1 LVNKSYRPPRPL
13 QQSAHGALACQF
25 AAAAPSAFRDGSQK
39 RKGSA
44 RRNHLERC
52 SPVWPLTILILFQG
66 VCSAVFLG
74 DVVTDLGP
82 QPWSAIFAAKNIA
95 EVAATLGLALGLVF
109 EGFVLLR
116 LLRRQ
121 AHLQQSLTAAGMAL
135 SDLMQQ
141 YFVTWG
147 LTPTEIDVAAFT
159 IKGCSIA
166 EIATLRGSAEGT
178 IKTHLNAIYR
188 KSGVT
193 GRAQLVS
200 VLVEDLLQTPL
211 IGPQARRNA
220 A

>member
-1 LVNKSYRPPRPL
+1 MGHWRASLPQRPL
-13 QQSAHGALACQF
+13 RPFGTDRKSVKVPQEETTSKG
-25 AAAAPSAFRDGSQK
+25 AAPLRRVSAL
-39 RKGSA
+39 SA
-44 RRNHLERC
+44 
-52 SPVWPLTILILFQG
+52 PGVWPLTILILFQG

-147 LTPTEIDVAAFT
+147 LTPTEMDVAAFT